1 MANGEGQSHHENG
14 YEPRVAP
21 LCREIQELV

>member
-14 YEPRVAP
+14 YEPRAAP
-21 LCREIQELV
+21 LCGEMQELV